1 MRTINILAVD
11 IAGKA
16 RNGFALRDSNGELLW
31 WNTLPKEKVD
41 PYIHRQKIIKII
53 NECFLKYDVDIILY
67 EKINLFRASKI
78 SLPSIL
84 SLCKVQ
90 TSILDNFSDKATI
103 IEIPVQSWKA
113 MVLHNYGGA
122 HADKDSAINWVID
135 NEIEKH
141 EKDIKLTTEV
151 GIRKVTTEFNHDL
164 ADAIAMSSVILCKKF
179 QEDYLCNKS
188 KYNVTGK

>member
-1 MRTINILAVD
+1 MNILSID

-16 RNGFALRDSNGELLW
+16 RNGFALRNIDGNLLW
-31 WNTLPKEKVD
+31 WNTLPKGKETPVV
-41 PYIHRQKIIKII
+41 HRQKIIEIM
-53 NECFLKYDVDIILY
+53 NECFDKFEVDIILF

-90 TSILDNFSDKATI
+90 TTILDNFSDRATI

-113 MVLHNYGGA
+113 MVLKNYGGA
-122 HADKDSAINWVID
+122 HADKESAINWVID
-135 NEIEKH
+135 NEINKKGLEI
-141 EKDIKLTTEV
+141 ELTTQV

-164 ADAIAMSSVILCKKF
+164 ADAIAMSYVILCDKF
-179 QEDYLCNKS
+179 HKEYLCDKS

>member
-1 MRTINILAVD
+1 M
-11 IAGKA
+11 
-16 RNGFALRDSNGELLW
+16 
-31 WNTLPKEKVD
+31 
-41 PYIHRQKIIKII
+41 
-53 NECFLKYDVDIILY
+53 NECFEKFPVDVTLY

-113 MVLHNYGGA
+113 MVLKNYGGA
-122 HADKDSAINWVID
+122 HADKDSAINWVIE
-135 NEIEKH
+135 NEIDKH
-141 EKDIKLTTEV
+141 NLDIPIQVEV
-151 GIRKVTTEFNHDL
+151 GVRKKVLEFNHDL
-164 ADAIAMSSVILCKKF
+164 ADAISMSYVILLEKF
-179 QEDYLCNKS
+179 HNEYLCKNS